1 MDEGDEVTR
10 APIQSLADLAAL
22 SEAEMIEGYHDGRQ
36 NFPCGG
42 NRSKD
47 YWHGW
52 RNGMVDGGHATADEA
67 QRVLVAAFIGSKSLQ
82 SS

>member
-10 APIQSLADLAAL
+10 SPIQSLAAL
-22 SEAEMIEGYHDGRQ
+22 SEAEMIEGYHDGRES
-36 NFPCGG
+36 FPCGG

-67 QRVLVAAFIGSKSLQ
+67 QRILAAAFIGSKPLQ
-82 SS
+82 SP